1 MAGREIFVSHN
12 SGRVTGNPEVAPK
25 LGYFRIGDN
34 LGAISFCLNLEL
46 HAKIA
51 K

>member
-1 MAGREIFVSHN
+1 MVRN
-12 SGRVTGNPEVAPK
+12 SEVGLPQDPFGK
-25 LGYFRIGDN
+25 GDIGYELII
-34 LGAISFCLNLEL
+34 LEKAISFCLNLEL